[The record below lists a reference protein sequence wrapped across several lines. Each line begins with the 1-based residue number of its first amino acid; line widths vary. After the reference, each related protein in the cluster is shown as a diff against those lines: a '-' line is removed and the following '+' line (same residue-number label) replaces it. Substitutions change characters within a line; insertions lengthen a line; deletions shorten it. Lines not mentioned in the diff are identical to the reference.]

1 MDVHNRPLTSENKW
15 CSIFEFLEFVSWRH
29 VQNTSPWNG
38 WIILKM
44 EIVSVFSSMVDT
56 CSRSDFVCLWK
67 RNRREPIGRE
77 SRTACCIINVRII
90 EFWTKFV
97 LLVCEMGDIIK
108 KSIFGKLIWNRNF
121 GIENYWFLNHL
132 VMETSYFFFTRIYLD
147 LFFNRTSSMAMAY
160 Y

>member
-1 MDVHNRPLTSENKW
+1 
-15 CSIFEFLEFVSWRH
+15 
-29 VQNTSPWNG
+29 
-38 WIILKM
+38 
-44 EIVSVFSSMVDT
+44 
-56 CSRSDFVCLWK
+56 
-67 RNRREPIGRE
+67 
-77 SRTACCIINVRII
+77 
-90 EFWTKFV
+90 
-97 LLVCEMGDIIK
+97 MGDIIK